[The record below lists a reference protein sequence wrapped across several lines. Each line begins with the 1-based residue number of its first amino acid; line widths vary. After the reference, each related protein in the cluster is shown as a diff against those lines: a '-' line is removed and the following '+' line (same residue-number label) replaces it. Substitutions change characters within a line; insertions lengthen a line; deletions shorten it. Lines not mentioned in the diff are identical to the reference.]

1 MKYSAIFS
9 HASRLRE
16 SGNRFILAELE
27 KAGLGDIV
35 PSHGDI
41 LVRLLSCEA
50 CNMSELA
57 RQVRRTKSTVTTLV
71 EKTRTHPQAAL
82 GVRPRGALAVC
93 RVAKAYASL
102 NGRECD

>member
-27 KAGLGDIV
+27 KVGLSDIA

-41 LVRLLSCEA
+41 LVRLLACEA

-57 RQVRRTKSTVTTLV
+57 KQVHWSGTVMCCAYRIRRI
-71 EKTRTHPQAAL
+71 P
-82 GVRPRGALAVC
+82 GGC
-93 RVAKAYASL
+93 WYA
-102 NGRECD
+102 

>member
-27 KAGLGDIV
+27 KVGLSDIA

-41 LVRLLSCEA
+41 LVLLLA
-50 CNMSELA
+50 CWWKNWSGTVMCCA
-57 RQVRRTKSTVTTLV
+57 YRIRRI
-71 EKTRTHPQAAL
+71 P
-82 GVRPRGALAVC
+82 GGC
-93 RVAKAYASL
+93 WYA
-102 NGRECD
+102 

>member
-1 MKYSAIFS
+1 MKYSAIVS

-27 KAGLGDIV
+27 KVGLSDIA

-41 LVRLLSCEA
+41 LVRLLACEA

-57 RQVRRTKSTVTTLV
+57 KQVHRTKSTVTALV
-71 EKTRTHPQAAL
+71 EKRLCAAHTGSGGFPGGAGTPDGQGART
-82 GVRPRGALAVC
+82 GTGF
-93 RVAKAYASL
+93 
-102 NGRECD
+102 

>member
-27 KAGLGDIV
+27 KVGLSDIA

-41 LVRLLSCEA
+41 LVRLLACEA

-57 RQVRRTKSTVTTLV
+57 KQVHRTKSTVTALV
-71 EKTRTHPQAAL
+71 EKLERT
-82 GVRPRGALAVC
+82 RGAHWNRLLKRFPTDC
-93 RVAKAYASL
+93 S
-102 NGRECD
+102 G

>member
-27 KAGLGDIV
+27 KGGLSDIA

-41 LVRLLSCEA
+41 TPS
-50 CNMSELA
+50 
-57 RQVRRTKSTVTTLV
+57 
-71 EKTRTHPQAAL
+71 
-82 GVRPRGALAVC
+82 
-93 RVAKAYASL
+93 
-102 NGRECD
+102 NGSSSSR